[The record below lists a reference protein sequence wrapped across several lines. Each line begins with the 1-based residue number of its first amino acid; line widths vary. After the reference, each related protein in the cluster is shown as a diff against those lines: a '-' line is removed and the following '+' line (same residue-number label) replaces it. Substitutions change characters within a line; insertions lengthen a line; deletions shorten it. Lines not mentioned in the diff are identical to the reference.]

1 MSFKVPLNQSTFTS
15 EEREA
20 AINVIE
26 SDQLTFG
33 SNCLAFEKEFAKYI
47 GSRNALLVNSG
58 SSANLLSMFAM
69 ADPQAPLKSNKKP
82 FFKGAEVIVPALTWS
97 TTIWPIIQAGLK
109 PVFVDSDP
117 STLQM
122 RSDEVRAAIS
132 SATVAIC
139 PVHILG
145 NAMDM
150 DEICSIAEAHGL
162 WVFEDACESLGV
174 SWKERNVGTFGDA
187 GSYSFYFSHHISTI
201 EGGMVVTDNDDLA
214 ELMRSMRAHGW
225 TRHLRSKESVEAK
238 YPDLNPQFLFVSSG
252 FNLRST
258 EINAAIGLVQLKKLD
273 RFNDKRRSV
282 TRALLAGIRDLIADG
297 CLRTPSYSSN
307 AKVAPF
313 GFPAL
318 CQSKETRDALVSCLN
333 FNEIETRPIICG
345 NMVRQPAIKHYDYR
359 VSGSLP
365 GADEIMDC
373 GLYWGTHPLMTESQI
388 AHLTKTVRE
397 FFKS

>member
-1 MSFKVPLNQSTFTS
+1 MSTATPKKKKKSFASRLFGGNKSKQKAQNGDVQTPVSKTTGGGAYTNAAGSFADDGSEAYFSPQSA
-15 EEREA
+15 E
-20 AINVIE
+20 N
-26 SDQLTFG
+26 DH
-33 SNCLAFEKEFAKYI
+33 
-47 GSRNALLVNSG
+47 
-58 SSANLLSMFAM
+58 ANYNN
-69 ADPQAPLKSNKKP
+69 DN
-82 FFKGAEVIVPALTWS
+82 
-97 TTIWPIIQAGLK
+97 
-109 PVFVDSDP
+109 DD
-117 STLQM
+117 
-122 RSDEVRAAIS
+122 DDDD
-132 SATVAIC
+132 
-139 PVHILG
+139 G